1 VNDLQMQRWF
11 GHRSDEAVMVVG
23 RDYVYHGWIV
33 AVFHKRKEKGGWRCV
48 VEDKHGR
55 LFIQSSHELAET
67 KS

>member
-1 VNDLQMQRWF
+1 
-11 GHRSDEAVMVVG
+11 
-23 RDYVYHGWIV
+23 
-33 AVFHKRKEKGGWRCV
+33 VFHKRKEKGGWRCV